1 MPLQIF
7 FGNDN
12 TGTQVVASNIELT
25 TMLDGKD
32 VLIFNVDS
40 IAQLAS
46 LTQKAAIFCQYSY
59 DTTTQALFNGFIDMV
74 STTFPYQVT
83 AIGVIGKMEWYI
95 VEENNSDLVFAEGS
109 VKQVNSGDATR
120 LDLYDNEG
128 NAITDTTAYANPTN
142 QNIYY
147 LIVSDATRS
156 TNTVNLQN
164 GANDWIGYSDAIS
177 PGAWG
182 TETNDFT
189 AVDNSEA
196 TDNDATQWTV
206 TNTSNT
212 LAWYTEYVMQI
223 NLDLVQYTIPKTATM
238 TKLSVRGYFE
248 VLAGPKF
255 LLHDTTNLR
264 INVRTYGTAVGYWA
278 YQQFSINPKV
288 IGNTLL
294 GCPIAFDIDFP
305 NIFTDGDNYKEGG
318 AIQLVFYWNKALND
332 PATFTPDLTVAWHC
346 LKATVEYETA
356 TFDTLNHP
364 ITFTEA
370 GDTIGT
376 ANNYTTSGVA
386 PNDKWMIGV
395 DYNVAL
401 SRAFSAQYP
410 TEVPS
415 GIDIKINQGTAI
427 GLGIAKNYFG
437 SLGFEMMDALRKDI
451 DYHYWA
457 QYDPTTIYIDKTTN
471 MRAAATLTTPNHGSM
486 AMVEQYCPAQIAV
499 VWKDGIEFAPT
510 SVSGA
515 QGLIKFQDQS
525 ILTAAEA
532 YSRAVNYATRYA
544 NLTYAIELKY
554 TGGCILDSSNS
565 LIPTVGGLYTVTLNT
580 DDGSTAEYTEPLRR
594 MTIMNNGA
602 DEYYDTMIYL
612 GLGSTPLFEKIPKE
626 IEQLKRQH
634 NQNQIVQMSS
644 TYTPATRH
652 QALNGILGSTEGY
665 HLSATNFT
673 AITND
678 TYDADKVDSC
688 DVETAAITN
697 DATKLPTS
705 ALVYAVK
712 TTADNSVQKSGA
724 NTVTDTFGL
733 TPTTTNTNSIGGALA
748 ALAALYSRIVQSD
761 DDLTIQTSV
770 SGKGI
775 KITNTADA
783 NQLINTYGGGTSRRG
798 IIRTHYGNSSTG
810 TEYLELSSLSGQQ
823 IIDYRQ
829 YLSIRGY
836 NSSALEVL
844 RLNTS
849 VASAVNRVGITNS
862 ATGNPPILAAEGTDT
877 DIHLLLQTKGT
888 GHVLV
893 KDEAANF
900 ESIEVDDVT
909 FDAGGTPSSL
919 KTVKTTADAA
929 LPASG
934 GKYLMPNMLFGLAGF
949 IESELTAAVLYV
961 TDSDSNAY
969 IVAKFI
975 TGLGGSYKVLIV
987 STNSANSITNSG
999 VLTVGQAGDGEARGS
1014 FVLLNAVNFD
1024 LVNNATAGIYKYT
1037 YSDAF
1042 TIPADSIVNV
1052 KWLKDAAEAGDI
1064 LYIHLVAL
1072 VKQ

>member
-212 LAWYTEYVMQI
+212 LAWYTEYIMQI

-665 HLSATNFT
+665 HLSAANFT
-673 AITND
+673 AVTND
-678 TYDADKVDSC
+678 TYDADKVDGINVDLEAADDGYLTSYEHTSTKIEASSVTVS
-688 DVETAAITN
+688 DAASAVSLKHAAVTIDGTSPLSLSTQAISLKNDAAAAMTAIETAAIT
-697 DATKLPTS
+697 DSATKLPTS

-712 TTADNSVQKSGA
+712 TTAD
-724 NTVTDTFGL
+724 
-733 TPTTTNTNSIGGALA
+733 A
-748 ALAALYSRIVQSD
+748 A
-761 DDLTIQTSV
+761 
-770 SGKGI
+770 
-775 KITNTADA
+775 
-783 NQLINTYGGGTSRRG
+783 
-798 IIRTHYGNSSTG
+798 
-810 TEYLELSSLSGQQ
+810 
-823 IIDYRQ
+823 
-829 YLSIRGY
+829 
-836 NSSALEVL
+836 
-844 RLNTS
+844 
-849 VASAVNRVGITNS
+849 
-862 ATGNPPILAAEGTDT
+862 
-877 DIHLLLQTKGT
+877 
-888 GHVLV
+888 
-893 KDEAANF
+893 
-900 ESIEVDDVT
+900 
-909 FDAGGTPSSL
+909 
-919 KTVKTTADAA
+919 KTTADAA
-929 LPASG
+929 LPKLNDDGNAITT
-934 GKYLMPNMLFGLAGF
+934 
-949 IESELTAAVLYV
+949 IE
-961 TDSDSNAY
+961 
-969 IVAKFI
+969 
-975 TGLGGSYKVLIV
+975 
-987 STNSANSITNSG
+987 
-999 VLTVGQAGDGEARGS
+999 
-1014 FVLLNAVNFD
+1014 
-1024 LVNNATAGIYKYT
+1024 
-1037 YSDAF
+1037 
-1042 TIPADSIVNV
+1042 ADSIDQAVGGKLKIPSSYAVGLV
-1052 KWLKDAAEAGDI
+1052 KTTADAAAADLVGNRFIEETYDNPILTVTTVTNADTITLDIRNNDVEDNGDATMTIVANNMASLVNKPAGTI
-1064 LYIHLVAL
+1064 KGLEIMLFTRANVVAATHQARIYPKGGSTL
-1072 VKQ
+1072 LGLRAYAGAVANYYGQIAGRISVDANEKITVFVSSNGSDTVTAVLSIRGYYV